1 MSGAPPNEMNQ
12 TPAQR
17 QQAAKLAL
25 RKQLE
30 KTLLSIPPPKPPPPE
45 MHFIP
50 NANNPEFI
58 YYYGLETIVDFLTD
72 SPNQNKPPPEP
83 FECVQCGTD
92 FTPIWKWQDRIDLKR
107 GRPAVI
113 CEQCVSSNIKK
124 ALKAEHTARLKTA
137 FMKALQQ
144 EQEIEQ
150 RIASGAPS
158 PPLTPSLTPPSMN
171 VQSDRLQSINSRDSM
186 PSNHHPYANHPSV
199 MPQPP
204 AAHGGSSGSYR
215 NSGAGGSGHGSSSH
229 GPTHRSSPQSGHS
242 SSAANAAAVAAANSV
257 GAGPALA
264 ALSLLNQMPNLG
276 AGLANLSKLNPA
288 QQQLFQ
294 AQIQQILN
302 AQSISQPPAA
312 HAMLASPFAP
322 LLYQYGALL
331 GAQGKSGSSLASD
344 MHRQYLMD
352 NMNPS
357 RSLTQQNP
365 GWKTR

>member
-1 MSGAPPNEMNQ
+1 MSVGNVSSEMSQ

-92 FTPIWKWQDRIDLKR
+92 FTPLWKWQDRIDIKR

-124 ALKAEHTARLKTA
+124 ALKAEHTARLKAA
-137 FMKALQQ
+137 FVKALQQ

-158 PPLTPSLTPPSMN
+158 PPITPSLTPPMTN
-171 VQSDRLQSINSRDSM
+171 AQQDRLQSLNSRESG
-186 PSNHHPYANHPSV
+186 NHHHFGNHHSIL
-199 MPQPP
+199 PQPP
-204 AAHGGSSGSYR
+204 AAHGGSNLSSYR
-215 NSGAGGSGHGSSSH
+215 SGHMLYVFLKKKDVWC
-229 GPTHRSSPQSGHS
+229 RLEAVNNQRLL
-242 SSAANAAAVAAANSV
+242 SAT
-257 GAGPALA
+257 
-264 ALSLLNQMPNLG
+264 
-276 AGLANLSKLNPA
+276 
-288 QQQLFQ
+288 
-294 AQIQQILN
+294 I
-302 AQSISQPPAA
+302 IS
-312 HAMLASPFAP
+312 ML
-322 LLYQYGALL
+322 YT
-331 GAQGKSGSSLASD
+331 
-344 MHRQYLMD
+344 MD
-352 NMNPS
+352 IIHYDIFFRAIRLPKHITS
-357 RSLTQQNP
+357 RSNHLP
-365 GWKTR
+365 WFI